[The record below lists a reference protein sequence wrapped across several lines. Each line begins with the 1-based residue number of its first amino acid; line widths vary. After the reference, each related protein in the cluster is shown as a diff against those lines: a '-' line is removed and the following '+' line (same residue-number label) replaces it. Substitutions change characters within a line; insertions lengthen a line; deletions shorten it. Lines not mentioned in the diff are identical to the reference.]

1 MSVSTR
7 RGLALVGVAALAF
20 ASPAT
25 AFAAGHSGDH
35 SKATH
40 QNHKHHGKPASRR
53 FTATGTFDAVGADGL
68 TFTMDDKG
76 GSKDLHGKLGVVIT
90 TSSKTK
96 VTLNDAAATLA
107 NLAPGDHVAVNG
119 LRGPNGELDALHVN
133 ADSTPEPQP
142 SSTASPDSTGS
153 PAPSPTDTS
162 SPASTPTD
170 TTSPAATTSP

>member
-1 MSVSTR
+1 MSVPTR

-25 AFAAGHSGDH
+25 AYAAGHSGGH

-53 FTATGTFDAVGADGL
+53 FTATGTFDAAGADGL

-90 TSSKTK
+90 VSSKTK
-96 VTLNDAAATLA
+96 VTLDDAAATLA
-107 NLAPGDHVAVNG
+107 NLAAGDHVAVNG
-119 LRGPNGELDALHVN
+119 LRGANGELDALHVN
-133 ADSTPEPQP
+133 AESAPAPQP
-142 SSTASPDSTGS
+142 SSSESPDSTDS
-153 PAPSPTDTS
+153 PAPAPAPTDTS
-162 SPASTPTD
+162 SPAST
-170 TTSPAATTSP
+170 TSP